1 MTSIAHQFRTSYITT
16 ATATALLFN
25 FPHFAE
31 IHAASLAPTHF
42 YDEFEPLA
50 DISKSVS
57 DALASRNYSNA
68 ESEAVFPLLA
78 EVAIR
83 LVETSKPLDRDFSKV
98 VQKEFWTLLQ

>member
-25 FPHFAE
+25 FPNFAE
-31 IHAASLAPTHF
+31 IHAASLTPAHL
-42 YDEFEPLA
+42 YDEFEPLS

-57 DALASRNYSNA
+57 DALASRNYTHA
-68 ESEAVFPLLA
+68 ESEAVFPLLT

-83 LVETSKPLDRDFSKV
+83 LVETSKPLDREFAKI